1 MIPVPPLPAGSMDDP
16 QSQPLRLELD
26 VKALNVQ
33 SLLLQA
39 AAHNAA
45 VQLGMPILA
54 EYMLFGTENTFL
66 PNVPASLE
74 GDACILIVY
83 YFTSQR

>member
-1 MIPVPPLPAGSMDDP
+1 MIPVAPLPAGSTDGP
-16 QSQPLRLELD
+16 ESQPLRLELD

-45 VQLGMPILA
+45 VQLGMPNLA
-54 EYMLFGTENTFL
+54 EHMLFGTENTFL
-66 PNVPASLE
+66 LNVPASLE
-74 GDACILIVY
+74 GDACILIVC
-83 YFTSQR
+83 